1 MEGEGCLSR
10 REKYSLTVHSL
21 SISPH
26 VKEKASEGS
35 AKYAGEGGGG
45 GGLSEQIERL
55 SNHLLPS
62 QVFCSAL
69 ASIFLAIL
77 SVRSTMK

>member
-10 REKYSLTVHSL
+10 REKSSLTVHSL

-45 GGLSEQIERL
+45 
-55 SNHLLPS
+55 
-62 QVFCSAL
+62 VAL
-69 ASIFLAIL
+69 ANKSNG
-77 SVRSTMK
+77 SVTISYPVKSFVLRWRPFSSRFYPCVQR